1 MKKFFKSLLA
11 IIFLSLFTSS
21 NITFAAE
28 VDKEKEELKVDY
40 QKKEIDNIVSSYKSK
55 EALEKLS
62 EYKIDNEG
70 LSADKEKELI
80 EYKSNSFDEVKKK
93 YDEIEESNKIKRY
106 AEVIVLAVFAFSV
119 IFLVVKS
126 SFK

>member
-1 MKKFFKSLLA
+1 MRKLFKSLLA
-11 IIFLSLFTSS
+11 IMFLSLFTSS

-28 VDKEKEELKVDY
+28 VNKEKEELKVDY

-70 LSADKEKELI
+70 LSTDKEKELI
-80 EYKSNSFDEVKKK
+80 EYKSNSFDKVKKK

-119 IFLVVKS
+119 VFLVIKS
-126 SFK
+126 AFK

>member
-1 MKKFFKSLLA
+1 MRKLFKSLLA

-28 VDKEKEELKVDY
+28 VDKEKEELKFDY

-62 EYKIDNEG
+62 EYKID
-70 LSADKEKELI
+70 KEKELI
-80 EYKSNSFDEVKKK
+80 EYKSNSFDKVKKK
-93 YDEIEESNKIKRY
+93 YDEIEESNKK
-106 AEVIVLAVFAFSV
+106 EDL
-119 IFLVVKS
+119 
-126 SFK
+126 